1 MSTTTAPR
9 TDAAHPTPLRGRPA
23 VLSVTLGIFAVVTT
37 EILPIGL
44 LTPIGADFA
53 VADGTAGLMMTMPG
67 LLAAVAAPVVTLATA
82 RADRRLMLAAFVL
95 LLAVANFLTAAA
107 TAYWVVLVA
116 RVLVGITIGGFWS
129 IGAGLAGRLVPAP
142 SAARATA
149 VVFAAVPLGSV
160 LGVPAGTLIGD
171 LAGWRTAF
179 VTMGLLSTGVLAL
192 LLLTLPAL
200 PPERVTRP
208 AVLRALLRR
217 PDTRFALLMTF
228 LVVLAHFGTYTYVTP
243 LLREITHAGPG
254 MITGFLL
261 VYGAAGVA
269 GNFLGGALVTRRP
282 RTACAAAAAT
292 IAAAT
297 ALLPVLGR
305 SEAGALALLVLW
317 GLGYGAVPVCSQT
330 WFTRAAPSAPE
341 AASVLFTA
349 SFQATIAAGAL
360 AGGYVVDH
368 ASLHAVM
375 WLGAATALL
384 VVLAAPVHF
393 LRTGQRPWVAS
404 ARRGA
409 RPSSGR

>member
-1 MSTTTAPR
+1 MSTTVTPR
-9 TDAAHPTPLRGRPA
+9 THVPSRTPLRGRLA
-23 VLSVTLGIFAVVTT
+23 VVSVMLGIFAVVTT

-95 LLAVANFLTAAA
+95 LLALANFLTAAA
-107 TAYWVVLVA
+107 TAYWVVLLA
-116 RVLVGITIGGFWS
+116 RVLVGVTIGGFWS

-142 SAARATA
+142 SVGRATA
-149 VVFAAVPLGSV
+149 VIFAAVPLGSV
-160 LGVPAGTLIGD
+160 LGVPAGTLLGD

-200 PPERVTRP
+200 PPEQVTRP
-208 AVLRALLRR
+208 AVLRALLRG
-217 PDTRFALLMTF
+217 PGTRIALLMTF

-243 LLREITHAGPG
+243 FLREVTHAGPG
-254 MITGFLL
+254 VVTGFLL

-282 RTACAAAAAT
+282 HAAFGAAGAT

-330 WFTRAAPSAPE
+330 WFARAAPHTPE
-341 AASVLFTA
+341 AATVLFTA

-368 ASLHAVM
+368 ASLDAVM
-375 WLGAATALL
+375 WGGAVTAGL
-384 VVLAAPVHF
+384 VVVAAAAVRRSVGP
-393 LRTGQRPWVAS
+393 P
-404 ARRGA
+404 ARGL
-409 RPSSGR
+409 

>member
-1 MSTTTAPR
+1 MSTTATPR
-9 TDAAHPTPLRGRPA
+9 TRTTSRTPLRGRLA
-23 VLSVTLGIFAVVTT
+23 ALSVMLGIFAIVTT
-37 EILPIGL
+37 EILPVGL

-82 RADRRLMLAAFVL
+82 RVDRRLMLCGFVL

-107 TAYWVVLVA
+107 TAYWLVLVA

-129 IGAGLAGRLVPAP
+129 IGAGLAGRLVRPA

-149 VVFAAVPLGSV
+149 FVFAAVPLGSV

-171 LAGWRTAF
+171 LAGWRAAF

-200 PPERVTRP
+200 PPDRITRP
-208 AVLRALLRR
+208 SVLRAMLRGT
-217 PDTRFALLMTF
+217 DTRFALLLTF
-228 LVVLAHFGTYTYVTP
+228 LVVLAHFGMYTYVTP
-243 LLREITHAGPG
+243 FLQEFTHAGPG

-269 GNFLGGALVTRRP
+269 GNFLGGALVTHRP
-282 RTACAAAAAT
+282 HTAFAAAAAT

-330 WFTRAAPSAPE
+330 WFARAAPQTPE

-360 AGGYVVDH
+360 AGGHVVDH
-368 ASLHAVM
+368 ASLTALM
-375 WLGAATALL
+375 WLGAATAVL
-384 VVLAAPVHF
+384 VVPTARIHSAGSRRV
-393 LRTGQRPWVAS
+393 RTAEP
-404 ARRGA
+404 
-409 RPSSGR
+409 PSSDR

>member
-9 TDAAHPTPLRGRPA
+9 TDTASPTPLRGPLA

-37 EILPIGL
+37 EILPVGL

-149 VVFAAVPLGSV
+149 VIFAAVPLGSV

-243 LLREITHAGPG
+243 FLREFADAGPG
-254 MITGFLL
+254 TITGFLL

-269 GNFLGGALVTRRP
+269 ATSSGRPGDAPAAHRLRGRRRHDRRGDGAPARP
-282 RTACAAAAAT
+282 R
-292 IAAAT
+292 
-297 ALLPVLGR
+297 PVRSGR
-305 SEAGALALLVLW
+305 AALLVLW

-330 WFTRAAPSAPE
+330 WFTRAAPRTPE

-360 AGGYVVDH
+360 AGGSVVDH

-393 LRTGQRPWVAS
+393 VRTRQCPKA
-404 ARRGA
+404 
-409 RPSSGR
+409 